1 MVAGVKLDRGD
12 RVVCAVKV
20 EGTSLLTVHVTGMGL
35 AVPLAEY
42 PVKGRAT
49 GGVQSVMTD
58 RPARYPAGEVALV
71 ACQSPTGA
79 ISLFTDRGG
88 IYRVTEQDNPL
99 VRRATNSRAFL
110 PLGPGETPR
119 GLTLGHGAGQRA
131 D

>member
-12 RVVCAVKV
+12 RVVCAVKA
-20 EGTSLLTVHVTGMGL
+20 EGTSLLTVHVTGMAL

-58 RPARYPAGEVALV
+58 RPAKDPAGEVALV
-71 ACQSPTGA
+71 ACQSPVAEIG
-79 ISLFTDRGG
+79 LFTDRGG
-88 IYRVTEQDNPL
+88 IYQVNERDNPL

-110 PLGPGETPR
+110 ALGPGDTPR
-119 GLTLGHGAGQRA
+119 GRTTWAVP
-131 D
+131 